1 VPDEISSFL
10 AGADPRPTMSQ
21 TAPDPELLRGLV
33 ERLTYKDGWR
43 FSLKNLDRGQG
54 SSGLTLVINLTG
66 PDSYHP
72 ERTIR
77 VNHYLI
83 VPAASYDERSWR
95 RWLLDQ
101 VLLVESHEACEFF
114 QIDGQ
119 RPFAPNHGPGRDPY
133 TILEL
138 GTVED
143 AETSFRGVRKTLM

>member
-1 VPDEISSFL
+1 
-10 AGADPRPTMSQ
+10 
-21 TAPDPELLRGLV
+21 
-33 ERLTYKDGWR
+33 
-43 FSLKNLDRGQG
+43 
-54 SSGLTLVINLTG
+54 VINLTG